1 MLSLRNTPAA
11 RLLYPAPHLWIP
23 KFDFAKLVCKGTAG
37 SRKLIRAGSPA
48 KLSHGCSCGGVCSD
62 TPAAEYQITF
72 SGYSGVW
79 APLNNTFIVTTP
91 GCGTGSCWGC
101 GPGCFFSYYSS
112 SLRGYVI
119 LLFKNCGSA
128 YSVYVLITISCCNI
142 NTCTTFSGTPQFQKD
157 YSNSFACSGLTAVP
171 IPQVNNP
178 GSGGVGSCVV
188 GTYP

>member
-79 APLNNTFIVTTP
+79 APLNNTFIVTTRDVAR
-91 GCGTGSCWGC
+91 GHVGAVVQVA
-101 GPGCFFSYYSS
+101 FFLTTVAVLGDMLFCY
-112 SLRGYVI
+112 LRIVEVHI
-119 LLFKNCGSA
+119 VS
-128 YSVYVLITISCCNI
+128 
-142 NTCTTFSGTPQFQKD
+142 TF
-157 YSNSFACSGLTAVP
+157 
-171 IPQVNNP
+171 
-178 GSGGVGSCVV
+178 
-188 GTYP
+188 